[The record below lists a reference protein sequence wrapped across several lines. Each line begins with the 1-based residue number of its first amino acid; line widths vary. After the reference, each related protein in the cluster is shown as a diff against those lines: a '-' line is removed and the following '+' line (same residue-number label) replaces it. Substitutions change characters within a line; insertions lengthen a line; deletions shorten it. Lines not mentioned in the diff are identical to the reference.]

1 MKNLIL
7 SIRKF
12 LFADTCVCC
21 ENRPDNKLHYL
32 CRGCFN
38 IILKEKSVN
47 KIENTYY
54 IWPYRSLFR
63 KLLLEYK
70 GNSILPLSHIISEII
85 SDDFFNI
92 IYNEDIDYII
102 PIPINYRREQS
113 RGFNQVE
120 EILKNLNYS
129 YIKEERIKNTK
140 KMFKI
145 LDEEKRKKN
154 IENSFKSKNNFEGKN
169 ILIFDDIITTGAT
182 IDEFKKEL
190 LKGSKINKIIVF
202 SLTATSSYIKKKQ
215 KDVLI

>member
-21 ENRPDNKLHYL
+21 KNRPDNKLHYL

-38 IILKEKSVN
+38 IILKEKSIN

-92 IYNEDIDYII
+92 IYNENIDYII

-154 IENSFKSKNNFEGKN
+154 IENSFKSINNFEGKN

-190 LKGSKINKIIVF
+190 LKGSQINKIIVF
-202 SLTATSSYIKKKQ
+202 SLTATSSYIKKNQ

>member
-38 IILKEKSVN
+38 IILKEKSIN

-54 IWPYRSLFR
+54 ILPYRSLFR

-92 IYNEDIDYII
+92 IYN
-102 PIPINYRREQS
+102 
-113 RGFNQVE
+113 FW
-120 EILKNLNYS
+120 
-129 YIKEERIKNTK
+129 
-140 KMFKI
+140 
-145 LDEEKRKKN
+145 
-154 IENSFKSKNNFEGKN
+154 SFF
-169 ILIFDDIITTGAT
+169 I
-182 IDEFKKEL
+182 
-190 LKGSKINKIIVF
+190 
-202 SLTATSSYIKKKQ
+202 SSYPNTGKYVMRRRKYLSAQRILNPLYVPHWESASLFSFQPRTVK
-215 KDVLI
+215 